1 MGLDTHNAHFHVR
14 HTLQRLCTLSQ
25 RNGAFVF
32 VFAST
37 SATIHRPFYVCKG
50 RTVFKLLLWHYLPAY
65 FYPRLAWY
73 GAAKQNEF
81 GFLIPYA
88 LFETMSAAHI
98 IARRISRFKTSNRY
112 AKTGFLFCTWQIGNY
127 TIPFAYLFPAF

>member
-1 MGLDTHNAHFHVR
+1 MALFTGVF
-14 HTLQRLCTLSQ
+14 LS
-25 RNGAFVF
+25 
-32 VFAST
+32 
-37 SATIHRPFYVCKG
+37 
-50 RTVFKLLLWHYLPAY
+50 
-65 FYPRLAWY
+65 RLAWY

-98 IARRISRFKTSNRY
+98 YNSTNFPIKTSNRY

-127 TIPFAYLFPAF
+127 TIPFAYLFPTF